1 MYEKLMLV
9 TIKDCPFLNRDKKI
23 DWQKKMNF
31 YTRELI

>member
-23 DWQKKMNF
+23 DWQKKKNEF
-31 YTRELI
+31 LHP